1 MKGQWSLSR
10 WGLSGEGIE
19 LFSRSKAL
27 VSGLHPHL
35 FFLDHVHELDPNEC
49 VLGGRVPLHCG

>member
-10 WGLSGEGIE
+10 RGLSGEGLA

-35 FFLDHVHELDPNEC
+35 FFLAHVHELDPNEKE
-49 VLGGRVPLHCG
+49 RTEIA